1 MVTREKG
8 DGLALG
14 RLASVIEQ
22 ISELHFQGRQRLSRF
37 VVMIFVG
44 ALMLTTAFF
53 QSVIVYVAKSKVTN
67 YNR

>member
-22 ISELHFQGRQRLSRF
+22 ISELHFQGRQHLSRF
-37 VVMIFVG
+37 VVMIFMG
-44 ALMLTTAFF
+44 DLMLTTAFF